1 MMIKLKKVLTLR
13 TIVATSAGLT
23 LASSS
28 FVAAIQMAGFLA
40 GDSAWI
46 AIMVGG
52 MLCLGAGACFSE
64 LNGMLP
70 SAAGI
75 RLYFGRAF
83 GDTVAL
89 AVSLL
94 YMFVVMCVV
103 GAESYVLG
111 NILSEALPVVAPVV
125 WILFMFVV
133 VTLMNIRGIRLAG
146 NFQDMVTY
154 GLMVSLIVL
163 AFVGFYHTGFRF
175 TTPVAPG
182 GIVPVINAVAVGVF
196 LYVGFEWVTPLAEEV
211 TESRLIARGMLVAV
225 GLLSI
230 IYSLI
235 TMAMTSA
242 VPREAIAGSPVP
254 LLVFARYVLGEAGVL
269 WAVVICLASS
279 ITTFNAGLISVS
291 RFFYASARENV
302 LPRVFSK
309 ISMRYF
315 TPWVAILG
323 VLAVALI
330 VSMLVLITGRYLV
343 LLNTAAAM
351 ESIVYAMS
359 GAAVLVLRKK
369 SPGLPRPYIVAG
381 GAAVPVLT
389 IAVFFLLALS
399 VMAFDPVTAVSIL
412 AGLGISFWYV
422 MKVVPVLKEKNSARR
437 PAARRRPAPVSES
450 QPEAIPAGTDTGS
463 KPEKV

>member
-1 MMIKLKKVLTLR
+1 MKLKKVLTLR

-28 FVAAIQMAGFLA
+28 FVAAVQVAGFLA

-52 MLCLGAGACFSE
+52 ILCLGAGACFSE

-89 AVSLL
+89 SVSML

-111 NILSEALPVVAPVV
+111 NILSEAVPAVAPVV
-125 WILFMFVV
+125 WILFMLVV
-133 VTLMNIRGIRLAG
+133 VALMNIRGIRLAG
-146 NFQDMVTY
+146 NFQDVVTY
-154 GLMVSLIVL
+154 GLMISLVVMAWL
-163 AFVGFYHTGFRF
+163 GFSHAGFKL

-182 GIVPVINAVAVGVF
+182 GLVPVISAVAVGVF
-196 LYVGFEWVTPLAEEV
+196 LFVGFEWVTPLAEEV
-211 TESRLIARGMLVAV
+211 TESRLISRGMMVAV

-230 IYSLI
+230 IYALI
-235 TMAMTSA
+235 TVAMTSV
-242 VPREAIAGSPVP
+242 VPRESLAGSPVP
-254 LLVFARYVLGEAGVL
+254 LLVFARYVLGEAGML
-269 WAVVICLASS
+269 WAVALCLASS

-291 RFFYASARENV
+291 RFFYASARENA
-302 LPRVFSK
+302 LPKVFSK
-309 ISMRYF
+309 ISMRFF

-323 VLAVALI
+323 VLAVALT
-330 VSMLVLITGRYLV
+330 VSMLVLATGRYLA
-343 LLNTAAAM
+343 LINTAAAM

-359 GAAVLVLRKK
+359 GVAVLVLRKK
-369 SPGLPRPYIVAG
+369 APGLPRPYKVAG
-381 GAAVPVLT
+381 GAVIPVFT
-389 IAVFFLLALS
+389 VAVFSLLALS
-399 VMAFDPVTAVSIL
+399 VMAIDPVTAVSIL
-412 AGLGISFWYV
+412 AGLGVSLWYV
-422 MKVVPVLKEKNSARR
+422 LRVVPVLKEKNRTRR
-437 PAARRRPAPVSES
+437 PAARRRLAATPES
-450 QPEAIPAGTDTGS
+450 PHPEAAPAGTKTKS
-463 KPEKV
+463 EKV

>member
-1 MMIKLKKVLTLR
+1 MKLKKVLSLR
-13 TIVATSAGLT
+13 TVVATSAGLT

-40 GDSAWI
+40 GDTAWL

-52 MLCLGAGACFSE
+52 ILCLGAGACFSE
-64 LNGMLP
+64 LNGLFP

-83 GDTVAL
+83 GDTAAL
-89 AVSLL
+89 SVSLL
-94 YMFVVMCVV
+94 YMFVVMGVV

-111 NILSEALPVVAPVV
+111 NVLSLAVPAVAPVI
-125 WILFMFVV
+125 WIVCMMVAV
-133 VTLMNIRGIRLAG
+133 ALMNIRGIRLAG

-154 GLMVSLIVL
+154 GLMVSLVAL
-163 AFVGFYHTGFRF
+163 AFIGFFHTGFKF
-175 TTPVAPG
+175 TAPVSPG
-182 GIVPVINAVAVGVF
+182 GIIPVINAVAVGVF
-196 LYVGFEWVTPLAEEV
+196 LFVGFEWVTPLAEEV
-211 TESRLIARGMLVAV
+211 TESRLIARGMMVAV

-235 TMAMTSA
+235 TVAMTSS

-254 LLVFARYVLGEAGVL
+254 LLVFARYVLGEAGVF
-269 WAVVICLASS
+269 WAVVLCLASS

-291 RFFYASARENV
+291 RFFYASARENA

-309 ISMRYF
+309 ISMRYL
-315 TPWVAILG
+315 TPWVSILG
-323 VLAVALI
+323 VLAVALT
-330 VSMLVLITGRYLV
+330 VSILVLATGHYLL
-343 LLNTAAAM
+343 LLNIAAAM

-369 SPGLPRPYIVAG
+369 SPGLHRPYSVAG
-381 GAAVPVLT
+381 GAAVPVFT
-389 IAVFFLLALS
+389 VAVFSLLAVS
-399 VMAFDPVTAVSIL
+399 VMAIDPAAAVCIL
-412 AGLGISFWYV
+412 AGMGISVWYV
-422 MKVVPVLKEKNSARR
+422 MKVIPVLKEKNRAKR
-437 PAARRRPAPVSES
+437 PAARRRPAATPEKL
-450 QPEAIPAGTDTGS
+450 PEAVPAGTGS